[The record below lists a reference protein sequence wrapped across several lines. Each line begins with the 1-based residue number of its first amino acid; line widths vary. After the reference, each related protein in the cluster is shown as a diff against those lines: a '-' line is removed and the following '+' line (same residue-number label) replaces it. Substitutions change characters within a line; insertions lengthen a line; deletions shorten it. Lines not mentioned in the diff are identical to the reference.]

1 MIRMK
6 AYCAPAVLFALTA
19 LLNAQ
24 VPLAQADGS
33 KHEGS
38 KLVGAWIATFV
49 VTSLPPGVPSPTQ
62 YGLTTYS
69 SDGLVTAIQSGAT
82 PSNPV
87 IQNLG
92 NQLSVA
98 VGEWVRLDNR
108 QFMQTIV
115 FLIFK
120 DGVPGGFQRSRI
132 TLTLSENLDTYTG
145 TGVADFLD
153 LKGNVVASGTA
164 TVGGTRMT
172 WH

>member
-1 MIRMK
+1 MIRTK
-6 AYCAPAVLFALTA
+6 SHFAGSVLLAMTA
-19 LLNAQ
+19 LLH
-24 VPLAQADGS
+24 AQAPMVQAERS

-38 KLVGAWIATFV
+38 PLVGAWVGTFV

-62 YGLTTYS
+62 YALTTFS

-92 NQLSVA
+92 NQLSAA

-120 DGVPGGFQRSRI
+120 DGVPAGFQRSRI
-132 TLTLSENLDTYTG
+132 TFTLSESLDSYAG
-145 TGVADFLD
+145 TGIADFLD
-153 LKGNVVASGTA
+153 LKGNIVTTGTA
-164 TVGGTRMT
+164 NVAGDRVT